1 MTLYRMETYYY
12 RGYRIDLHPAAGG
25 FRAFIFRPGEGN
37 GLKGAPSL
45 AGPDGHEVVH
55 REMILR
61 ESIFFIDRQIAAA
74 FAAAGPLRVVDGG
87 KDDDTPPPA
96 PKKPRRRTKRR
107 EPSAPAVPVP
117 EG

>member
-1 MTLYRMETYYY
+1 METYYY

-45 AGPDGHEVVH
+45 AGPDGHELVH

-87 KDDDTPPPA
+87 NEEDTPA
-96 PKKPRRRTKRR
+96 AAKKPRRRSKRSESSQPPVR
-107 EPSAPAVPVP
+107 VP

>member
-45 AGPDGHEVVH
+45 AGPDGHELVH

-87 KDDDTPPPA
+87 NEEDTPA
-96 PKKPRRRTKRR
+96 AAKKPRRRSKRSESSQPPVR
-107 EPSAPAVPVP
+107 VP

>member
-1 MTLYRMETYYY
+1 METYYY

-45 AGPDGHEVVH
+45 AGPDGHELVH

-87 KDDDTPPPA
+87 NDEDTPA
-96 PKKPRRRTKRR
+96 AAKKPRRRSKRSESSQPPVR
-107 EPSAPAVPVP
+107 VP

>member
-1 MTLYRMETYYY
+1 METYYY

-45 AGPDGHEVVH
+45 AGPDGQELVN
-55 REMILR
+55 REIILR

-74 FAAAGPLRVVDGG
+74 FAAAGPLRVVEGG
-87 KDDDTPPPA
+87 KGEDTPPP
-96 PKKPRRRTKRR
+96 KKQRRRTKRR
-107 EPSAPAVPVP
+107 EPSQPPVPVP